1 MFKKIS
7 LICAGLAVAATAT
20 FAGSH
25 QGPHAGAIKAR
36 QSHMQLYAFN
46 LGILGGMARGNTE
59 YNAEAAMAA
68 AANMAA
74 LTSLAQSAYW
84 PAGSDNASAEG
95 SKALPN
101 LWTDFAGAAK
111 IGGDLAAASANLA
124 AVAGDGLEALQGA
137 MGPIGGACGACHKT
151 YREAQ

>member
-1 MFKKIS
+1 MIKKIS
-7 LICAGLAVAATAT
+7 LICAGLAVAATAA

-36 QSHMQLYAFN
+36 QSHMELYAFN
-46 LGILGGMARGNTE
+46 LGILGGMARGNAE
-59 YNAEAAMAA
+59 YDADAAMAA

-74 LTSLAQSAYW
+74 LTSLAQGAYW
-84 PAGSDNASAEG
+84 PMGSDNASAEG
-95 SKALPN
+95 TRALPN
-101 LWTDFAGAAK
+101 LWTDFTGAAK
-111 IGGDLAAASANLA
+111 IGGDLAAASQALA